1 MCELREQAYQ
11 QKSYTPV
18 GSVEALAPGTY
29 YLVEVD
35 EMFRRTYAVK
45 EDSSKSS

>member
-11 QKSYTPV
+11 QKNYTPV
-18 GSVEALAPGTY
+18 GSVEVLASGTY

-35 EMFRRTYAVK
+35 EVFRRTYAVK
-45 EDSSKSS
+45 DSSKSS